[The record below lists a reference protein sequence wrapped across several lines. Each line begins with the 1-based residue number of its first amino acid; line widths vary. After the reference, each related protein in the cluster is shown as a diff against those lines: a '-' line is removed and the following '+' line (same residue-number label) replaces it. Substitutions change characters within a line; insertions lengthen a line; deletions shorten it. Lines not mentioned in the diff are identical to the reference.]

1 MPITPGEKT
10 PLDPLT
16 PKDKNDNVKDDKIR
30 VFEEKKDAGEKVRV
44 VEENNAGEKVRIVE
58 ENNAGEKVRI
68 VEEKKNGEK
77 VRIEESQVVERKAST
92 TNPAKANDKDKCF
105 CIII

>member
-10 PLDPLT
+10 PLGPLT
-16 PKDKNDNVKDDKIR
+16 PKDKNDNVKDDK
-30 VFEEKKDAGEKVRV
+30 VRV
-44 VEENNAGEKVRIVE
+44 VEEKKDAGEKVRIVE

-68 VEEKKNGEK
+68 VEEKKNDEK
-77 VRIEESQVVERKAST
+77 VRIEESPQVVERKAST